1 MSAVWL
7 WLKAHFAQFQSFGS
21 KLFLHASEQKPSLTV
36 TIGDGNSG
44 VTNIFNGPV
53 TIQLAPA
60 HQIAAP
66 QAPRQIPE
74 K

>member
-1 MSAVWL
+1 MIIPL
-7 WLKAHFAQFQSFGS
+7 
-21 KLFLHASEQKPSLTV
+21 LFPLIL

-53 TIQLAPA
+53 TIQLVPQ
-60 HQIAAP
+60 HQITAT

-74 K
+74 QE